1 MVNQGKQSFIQFNLF
16 AIVRDRRQ
24 DGPERLEAHGDVQQ
38 MGGEEEV
45 IVVTEDGHAHVPGQI
60 QERLQDT

>member
-1 MVNQGKQSFIQFNLF
+1 M
-16 AIVRDRRQ
+16 RDRRE
-24 DGPERLEAHGDVQQ
+24 DGPQRLEAHGDVQQ
-38 MGGEEEV
+38 MGGKEEV